1 MTLSRDHQKPPEP
14 QKIIVW
20 PISNGKNHVY
30 INIAILSK
38 NIFID
43 RILTCS
49 VQYIRYE
56 SNNVYS
62 FVLLRYWLNTE
73 INLFL

>member
-1 MTLSRDHQKPPEP
+1 MVIKQ
-14 QKIIVW
+14 W
-20 PISNGKNHVY
+20 GNNNVY
-30 INIAILSK
+30 INIAILPK

-56 SNNVYS
+56 SKNVYS
-62 FVLLRYWLNTE
+62 FVLLRYWLKTE
-73 INLFL
+73 INLLVKMLK

>member
-1 MTLSRDHQKPPEP
+1 MVLLR
-14 QKIIVW
+14 
-20 PISNGKNHVY
+20 NGKDDVY
-30 INIAILSK
+30 ISVAILSK

-62 FVLLRYWLNTE
+62 FVIGILARYRN
-73 INLFL
+73 

>member
-1 MTLSRDHQKPPEP
+1 M
-14 QKIIVW
+14 
-20 PISNGKNHVY
+20 
-30 INIAILSK
+30 NIAILLK

-56 SNNVYS
+56 NNNVYS
-62 FVLLRYWLNTE
+62 FVLLTYWLKTK
-73 INLFL
+73 INLLKREISVCCLYSK